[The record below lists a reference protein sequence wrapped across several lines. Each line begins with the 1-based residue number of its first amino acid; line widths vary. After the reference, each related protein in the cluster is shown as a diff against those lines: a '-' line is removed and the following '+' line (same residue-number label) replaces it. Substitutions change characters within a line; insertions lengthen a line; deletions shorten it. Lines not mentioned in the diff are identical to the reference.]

1 MPQYIFRNK
10 DTGQTLTLEG
20 ERPPTEQELDQF
32 FAQMPAAPAPAP
44 AAPAPASEAPATA
57 PAAPVAEAPKSGPE
71 RGIGT
76 TIREFATEA
85 GAGTAG
91 QMLGTAVLPGVG
103 TVVGGAIG
111 GGAGNVINQLQRM
124 AEDPNYKFR
133 WGEFLSDVGTGA
145 IPGGSIAKS
154 GAKAIAKEAVKQGAA
169 GLASAA
175 TQKMV
180 DEGQML
186 TGKEAL
192 LAAAVP
198 AAAGATV
205 QKVLSTAPSAIAAV
219 RNALAGRSK
228 ELRTFEQGAVKGL
241 KVVPSDLD
249 PSFTTTQL
257 ESIGGKAAVNQ
268 RTQLANQDAAN
279 RMVKEELGIAANA
292 ELSPAALK
300 GIRDNEAKVYEQID
314 ALAEKARKDLEKLQQ
329 ARAAATNIAD
339 PAQRAIEEAKFN
351 AKYGKKEARLTEQA
365 AASME
370 DLRKVRG
377 DMQQMWDNYY
387 ASGGKNVDAQQGAL
401 ALRAQAEQLENSID
415 ATLRKIGKSDLADR
429 IEPARKRIAQTYNV
443 EEMLNP
449 GNFNVDPDVALRMMK
464 RGVPLSGNLQTLAE
478 FKAAFPNSLREAS
491 KVTSPDVSLMG
502 TFAQGALGGL
512 VGFGTGN
519 VPGAVVGAA
528 AIPLARKGAREYLLS
543 PGVQRRAY
551 EAALPK
557 VTTPLPLAAGTTAAR
572 QTAQQIGKADAE
584 LDVPSAEA
592 IQMLRD
598 DPSLAK
604 EFDAKYGP
612 GSSRRYLKKS

>member
-1 MPQYIFRNK
+1 MPQYTFRNK
-10 DTGQTLTLEG
+10 ETGQTLTLEG

-32 FAQMPAAPAPAP
+32 FAQMPAAPAPAEIPTP
-44 AAPAPASEAPATA
+44 AAPAPEQ
-57 PAAPVAEAPKSGPE
+57 AAPVAAAPKAGPE

-91 QMLGTAVLPGVG
+91 QMIGTAIAPGVG
-103 TVVGGAIG
+103 TVVGGAVG
-111 GGAGNVINQLQRM
+111 GGAGNIVNQLQRM
-124 AEDPNYKFR
+124 AEDPDYKFR

-145 IPGGSIAKS
+145 IPGGSLAKS
-154 GAKAIAKEAVKQGAA
+154 GAKAIAKEALKQGTA
-169 GLASAA
+169 GVASAA
-175 TQKMV
+175 TQKLV

-198 AAAGATV
+198 AAAGATA
-205 QKVLSTAPSAIAAV
+205 QKVLSSAPAAV
-219 RNALAGRSK
+219 SAVRKAFAGRSK
-228 ELRTFEQGAVKGL
+228 ELRTFEEGAAKGL

-268 RTQLANQDAAN
+268 RTQLANQDAVT
-279 RMVKEELGIAANA
+279 RMAKEELKVAADA

-300 GIRDNEAKVYEQID
+300 AIRDQESQVYKQVD

-339 PAQRAIEEAKFN
+339 PAERAIEEAKFN
-351 AKYGKKEARLTEQA
+351 KKYGKKEARLQEQS
-365 AASME
+365 AASLE

-377 DMQQMWDNYY
+377 EMQSMWDNYY
-387 ASGGKNVDAQQGAL
+387 ASGGKNVDAQQGAI
-401 ALRAQAEQLENSID
+401 ALKAKAEALEDSID
-415 ATLRKIGKSDLADR
+415 ATLRKIGKGDLADK
-429 IEPARKRIAQTYNV
+429 IVPARQRIAQTYNV

-449 GNFNVDPDVALRMMK
+449 GNFNVDPDVALRMLK
-464 RGVPLSGNLQTLAE
+464 RGVPLSGNLRLLGE

-491 KVTSPDVSLMG
+491 KVSSPDVSLMG
-502 TFAQGALGGL
+502 TFAQGALGGI

-519 VPGAVVGAA
+519 VPGAIAGAA
-528 AIPLARKGAREYLLS
+528 AVPLARKGARELLLS
-543 PGVQRRAY
+543 PGMQRRAY

-557 VTTPLPLAAGTTAAR
+557 AATPLAVAAPTTAIR
-572 QTAQQIGKADAE
+572 QTGQQLGKAEAE
-584 LDVPSAEA
+584 NDVPTAAA
-592 IQMLRD
+592 ISKLQE

>member
-1 MPQYIFRNK
+1 MPQYTFRNK
-10 DTGQTLTLEG
+10 ETGQTLTLEG

-32 FAQMPAAPAPAP
+32 FAQMPAAPAP
-44 AAPAPASEAPATA
+44 EQ
-57 PAAPVAEAPKSGPE
+57 AAPVAAAPKAGPE

-91 QMLGTAVLPGVG
+91 QMIGTAIAPGVG

-111 GGAGNVINQLQRM
+111 GGAGNIVNQLQRM
-124 AEDPNYKFR
+124 SEDPDYKFR

-145 IPGGSIAKS
+145 IPGGSLAKS

-169 GLASAA
+169 GVASAA
-175 TQKMV
+175 TQKLV
-180 DEGQML
+180 DEGKML

-198 AAAGATV
+198 AAAGATA
-205 QKVLSTAPSAIAAV
+205 QKVLSSAPAAV
-219 RNALAGRSK
+219 SAVRKAFAGRSK
-228 ELRTFEQGAVKGL
+228 ELRTFEEGAAKGL

-268 RTQLANQDAAN
+268 RTQLANQDAVT
-279 RMVKEELGIAANA
+279 RMAKEELKVAADA
-292 ELSPAALK
+292 ELSPVALK
-300 GIRDNEAKVYEQID
+300 AIRDQESQVYKEVD

-351 AKYGKKEARLTEQA
+351 KKYGKKEARLQEQS
-365 AASME
+365 AASLE

-377 DMQQMWDNYY
+377 EMQSMWDNYY
-387 ASGGKNVDAQQGAL
+387 ASGGKNVDAQQGAI
-401 ALRAQAEQLENSID
+401 ALKAQAETLENSID
-415 ATLRKIGKSDLADR
+415 ATLRKIGRSDLADK
-429 IEPARKRIAQTYNV
+429 IVPARQRIAQTYNV

-449 GNFNVDPDVALRMMK
+449 GNFNVDPDVALRMLK
-464 RGVPLSGNLQTLAE
+464 RGVPLSGNLRTIAE

-491 KVTSPDVSLMG
+491 KVSSPDVSLLG
-502 TFAQGALGGL
+502 TFAQGALGGV

-519 VPGAVVGAA
+519 VPGAIAGAA
-528 AIPLARKGAREYLLS
+528 AVPLARKGARELLLS
-543 PGVQRRAY
+543 PAMQRSAY

-557 VTTPLPLAAGTTAAR
+557 AVTPLAVAAPTTAIR
-572 QTAQQIGKADAE
+572 QAGQQLGKAEAE
-584 LDVPSAEA
+584 TDVPTAAA
-592 IQMLRD
+592 ISKLREN
-598 DPSLAK
+598 PALEK
-604 EFDAKYGP
+604 EFDAKYGF
-612 GSSRRYLKKS
+612 GASRRYLKKS